1 MSAQAHRDL
10 RKSILNREFDPVYYF
25 HGDDEYRKDVALRA
39 LVEGAADAATRDFNF
54 DLVRGADVSDDQLE
68 SALNTPPMMA
78 DRRVVILRDVGAVK
92 KEARV
97 VLERYLSHP
106 ARDTVLVMLASAGFP
121 GTSKS
126 DKDLDAELRRRATVI
141 PFPGLD
147 EKDGHAWLSQ
157 HARDVHNVAITDAAA
172 GLLLAHVGADAAQ
185 LASELDKLTS
195 YTQEA
200 TIDEQA
206 VRDVVGIR
214 QEASMS
220 DLLDRVAERNAPAA
234 LALIEPV
241 MALPKSGLVP
251 IIMALTVQT
260 LAIGWGR
267 QAKDRGMP
275 SQRMESDFFAL
286 LKETGGYPMR
296 PWGEATKCWARH
308 ISRWDAAS
316 VERALSALLA
326 ADRAVKDTRISSEEQ
341 LLASLVLALCTPAQ
355 RTAA

>member
-10 RKSILNREFDPVYYF
+10 RKSILNRAFDPVYYL
-25 HGDDEYRKDVALRA
+25 HGEDEYRKDVAMRA
-39 LVEGAADAATRDFNF
+39 LIEAAADAATRDFNF
-54 DLVRGADVSDDQLE
+54 DLLRGADVSDDLLE

-78 DRRVVILRDVGAVK
+78 DRRVVILRDVSAIR
-92 KEARV
+92 KETRA
-97 VLERYLSHP
+97 VLERYLRHP
-106 ARDTVLVMLASAGFP
+106 ARDTVLVMIAPAGFP

-126 DKDLDAELRRRATVI
+126 DKELDAALKGGATVI

-147 EKDGHAWLSQ
+147 AKDGQAWLTQ
-157 HARDVHNVAITDAAA
+157 HAREVHDVSITDAAA
-172 GLLLAHVGADAAQ
+172 ALLLEHVGADAAQ

-195 YTQEA
+195 YTQAE

-214 QEASMS
+214 HGASLS

-260 LAIGWGR
+260 MAIGCGR
-267 QAKDRGMP
+267 QARDRGMP
-275 SQRMESDFFAL
+275 AQRMESEFFAL
-286 LKETGGYPMR
+286 LKETGAYPMR

-308 ISRWDAAS
+308 LTRWDAAS
-316 VERALSALLA
+316 VEHGMSALLA
-326 ADRAVKDTRISSEEQ
+326 ADRAVKDTKISSEEQ
-341 LLASLVLALCTPAQ
+341 LLASLILALCTPAQ